1 MSARLGAR
9 ASFEKGTLVPV
20 LAEGRQTVAFCGPN
34 RPTASRRR
42 FPCLWTTVEIVDK
55 LCKDFRIGFP
65 AELFLA
71 ELVKQHLFRPIGVLP
86 GS

>member
-1 MSARLGAR
+1 
-9 ASFEKGTLVPV
+9 
-20 LAEGRQTVAFCGPN
+20 
-34 RPTASRRR
+34 
-42 FPCLWTTVEIVDK
+42 VEIVDK